1 MARGDL
7 SNAEWAVL
15 EPLLPAQP
23 ARGGQWRD
31 HRQVVNAI
39 CWIKRTGSPWRDL
52 PERYGPWKTAYQRFR
67 RWAADGTWAM
77 LKKQVIALAEADDDI
92 DWDAQIDATIVRV
105 HQHAAGARKRGS
117 TVTNPRARQGIG
129 RSRGGLTTKVHTLSD
144 GRGRSLAT
152 RITPGQAA
160 DTRQLAALLDQVAVP
175 RPGGIGRPRKRP
187 DSLTGDKAYSSR
199 ANRALLRSRDIT
211 TVIPEPNDQIANRKR
226 RGRVGGR
233 PPNFDRAA
241 YRKRNQVERGF
252 NRRKHWRGLATRFDK
267 LASHYQ
273 ATLDLVE
280 ALDWLRAVPDRHDPR
295 DRT

>member
-23 ARGGQWRD
+23 AR
-31 HRQVVNAI
+31 
-39 CWIKRTGSPWRDL
+39 
-52 PERYGPWKTAYQRFR
+52 
-67 RWAADGTWAM
+67 
-77 LKKQVIALAEADDDI
+77 
-92 DWDAQIDATIVRV
+92 
-105 HQHAAGARKRGS
+105 
-117 TVTNPRARQGIG
+117 
-129 RSRGGLTTKVHTLSD
+129 GLTTKVHTLSD

-160 DTRQLAALLDQVAVP
+160 DSRQLAALLEQVAVP
-175 RPGGIGRPRKRP
+175 RPGGISRPRKRP

-252 NRRKHWRGLATRFDK
+252 NRRKHRRGLATRFDK

-280 ALDWLRAVPDRHDPR
+280 ALDWLRAVPDGHDPR